1 MQVSEAQFQDILTA
15 YERLRTKHADELL
28 ARKEELYRLLPR
40 YRELD
45 ELVPVISLDAG
56 KELLAGHSEK
66 LDAYREQ
73 MREIAAEKASLLK
86 QNGFPADYPE
96 MHHDC
101 TKCGDTGFLEDG
113 TRCTCLNEKLRAL
126 LYAQSNLDALFEE
139 NCFDRMDLSLF
150 EGDDLRRFRN
160 AVSVCRTFI
169 DSFGEKTASSG
180 ILFFGPVGSGKSF
193 LSIASA
199 KELLN
204 RGFSVL
210 YFSAID
216 LFERLS
222 DATFRAEREEGDTD
236 LKNDLTACDLLIIDD
251 LGTEM
256 TNQFVSSRCFH
267 LINERHL
274 HGNKTL
280 ISTNL
285 DFEELRQRYSDRTF
299 SRLLSLYTVCELTGG
314 DVRLKRKTV

>member
-1 MQVSEAQFQDILTA
+1 M
-15 YERLRTKHADELL
+15 
-28 ARKEELYRLLPR
+28 
-40 YRELD
+40 
-45 ELVPVISLDAG
+45 
-56 KELLAGHSEK
+56 
-66 LDAYREQ
+66 
-73 MREIAAEKASLLK
+73 
-86 QNGFPADYPE
+86 
-96 MHHDC
+96 
-101 TKCGDTGFLEDG
+101 
-113 TRCTCLNEKLRAL
+113 
-126 LYAQSNLDALFEE
+126 
-139 NCFDRMDLSLF
+139 
-150 EGDDLRRFRN
+150 
-160 AVSVCRTFI
+160 
-169 DSFGEKTASSG
+169 
-180 ILFFGPVGSGKSF
+180 
-193 LSIASA
+193 
-199 KELLN
+199 
-204 RGFSVL
+204 
-210 YFSAID
+210 
-216 LFERLS
+216 FERLS